1 MKSTANL
8 FFLMG
13 AVLLFSSCKKE
24 ADVQERFAYETEKV
38 IDQETGDEYLME
50 QKDSLTI
57 VHKDGS
63 SEKIAVQEA
72 PFYGEDFIKNHLKT
86 MEAQIEERLQ
96 TLLIDK
102 KNKIKEARRARYA
115 ALKNEELVARFHD
128 SHKKGEDLSVQIDM
142 IAELIERGVINNADA
157 PTLLEI
163 SPDLIDLDIDLENL
177 KN

>member
-1 MKSTANL
+1 MKPTAYL
-8 FFLMG
+8 TFLMAG
-13 AVLLFSSCKKE
+13 LLLFSSCKNEKE
-24 ADVQERFAYETEKV
+24 VQERFTYETEKV
-38 IDQETGDEYLME
+38 IDQETGDEYILE

-63 SEKIAVQEA
+63 SEKISVQEA

-86 MEAQIEERLQ
+86 MEAQMEERMQAMLVA
-96 TLLIDK
+96 K

-115 ALKNEELVARFHD
+115 ALKNEELLARFHD
-128 SHKKGEDLSVQIDM
+128 SHKKGEDLSAQIDM

-163 SPDLIDLDIDLENL
+163 SPDLIDLEIDLEDL